1 VTSADRGR
9 APASSSALSWRIL
22 AALVIGLILG
32 AVLAGNGVAGLDR
45 MLAVA
50 APVGRLWLD
59 ALTMTVV
66 PLVFALLVTG
76 VSTAAE
82 SASAGGV
89 ARRSIIWFA
98 VLLVACSLLTVIVCV
113 AILNAWPIAAQADA
127 LGGAGSPPPVMGSA
141 ADWLTGF
148 IPANP
153 IKAAADTAMVPLV
166 VFALIFGFA
175 VTRIDPALRRGLVD
189 FFRAIVE
196 AMLVIVHWVL
206 WCAPI
211 GVLAL
216 AFTVG
221 AQLGVGAAGTLA
233 QYVVVVASSCLAAAA
248 LSAIVAVVVGRLSPL
263 AFVRGALPAQIVA
276 VSTQSSL
283 ASLPAMIEVA
293 PTLGVE
299 RAAAGVVLP
308 LAVSLF
314 RAASAAA
321 NLAVAIYLG
330 YLHGVEMSPGV
341 LIVGALTAAAV
352 SLAAVGLPAQVS
364 FFTTIGPVC
373 IAMGVPITLLPVLL
387 AVETIPDIF
396 RTFGNVTADLA
407 VARLAGRSADEGAS
421 TAADAP
427 SIV

>member
-1 VTSADRGR
+1 MKLADRAR
-9 APASSSALSWRIL
+9 AAGSPSALSWRIL
-22 AALVIGLILG
+22 AALVIGLVLG
-32 AVLAGNGVAGLDR
+32 AVLAGNQVAGLDR
-45 MLAVA
+45 ILAVA
-50 APVGRLWLD
+50 VPVGRLWLD

-98 VLLVACSLLTVIVCV
+98 VLLVACSLLTVLVCV
-113 AILNAWPIAAQADA
+113 AVLTAWPVTAQASA
-127 LGGAGSPPPVMGSA
+127 LGGTAGPPPVIASA

-153 IKAAADTAMVPLV
+153 IKAASDTAMVPLV

-175 VTRIDPALRRGLVD
+175 VTRINPELRRGLVD

-206 WCAPI
+206 WLAPF

-216 AFTVG
+216 AFSVG
-221 AQLGVGAAGTLA
+221 AQLGIGAAGTLI
-233 QYVVVVASSCLAAAA
+233 QYVVVVASSCLAAAL
-248 LSAIVAVVVGRLSPL
+248 LSALIAILVGRLSPVTF
-263 AFVRGALPAQIVA
+263 ARGALPAQIVA
-276 VSTQSSL
+276 ISTQSSL

-293 PTLGVE
+293 PTLGVG

-330 YLHGVEMSPGV
+330 YLHGVVMSPAI

-407 VARLAGRSADEGAS
+407 VARLAGRSADDGALVG
-421 TAADAP
+421 ADAP

>member
-1 VTSADRGR
+1 MRVVRQSKTGGSMA
-9 APASSSALSWRIL
+9 ALSWRIL
-22 AALVIGLILG
+22 AALIVGLVLG
-32 AVLAGNGVAGLDR
+32 AVLAGNGARGLDT

-59 ALTMTVV
+59 GLTMTVV

-76 VSTAAE
+76 VSTAAD

-98 VLLVACSLLTVIVCV
+98 VLLVASTLLTVVVCV
-113 AILNAWPIAAQADA
+113 AILSVWPVAGQASA
-127 LGGAGSPPPVMGSA
+127 LGGNGAAAPEIASA

-175 VTRIDPALRRGLVD
+175 TTRIDPALRRGLID

-206 WCAPI
+206 WLAPI

-216 AFTVG
+216 AFNVG
-221 AQLGVGAAGTLA
+221 AQLGLGAAGTLA
-233 QYVVVVASSCLAAAA
+233 QYVVVVAASCLAAALLCA
-248 LSAIVAVVVGRLSPL
+248 VIAMVAGRLSPL
-263 AFVRGALPAQIVA
+263 AFARGALPAQIVA

-283 ASLPAMIEVA
+283 ASLPAMVEAA
-293 PTLGVE
+293 PALGVD

-321 NLAVAIYLG
+321 NMAVAIYLG
-330 YLHGVEMSPGV
+330 HLHGVAMGPGV

-373 IAMGVPITLLPVLL
+373 LAMGVPVTLLPVLL

-396 RTFGNVTADLA
+396 RTLGNVTSDLA
-407 VARLAGRSADEGAS
+407 VTRLAGRSAAGDALG
-421 TAADAP
+421 DAP
-427 SIV
+427 PAV

>member
-1 VTSADRGR
+1 MAEVKPRR
-9 APASSSALSWRIL
+9 AGASPNSLSWRIL
-22 AALVIGLILG
+22 AALIVGLILG
-32 AVLAGNGVAGLDR
+32 AVLAGNQVAGLDGL
-45 MLAVA
+45 LAVA

-76 VSTAAE
+76 ISTAAE

-98 VLLVACSLLTVIVCV
+98 VLLVACSLLTVLVCV
-113 AILNAWPIAAQADA
+113 GILSAWPINAQAVA
-127 LGGAGSPPPVMGSA
+127 LGGSQVAPPAIASVS
-141 ADWLTGF
+141 DWLTGF

-175 VTRIDPALRRGLVD
+175 VTRIDAELRRALIG

-196 AMLVIVHWVL
+196 TMLVIVHWVL
-206 WCAPI
+206 WLAPI

-216 AFTVG
+216 AFSVG

-233 QYVVVVASSCLAAAA
+233 QYVVVVAASCLAAAA
-248 LSAIVAVVVGRLSPL
+248 LAAGFAILVGLLSPL
-263 AFVRGALPAQIVA
+263 AFVSGALPAQIVA

-293 PTLGVE
+293 PALGVE

-330 YLHGVEMSPGV
+330 YLHGVDMTPAV

-407 VARLAGRSADEGAS
+407 VARLAGRSADDGAPAE
-421 TAADAP
+421 TDAP
-427 SIV
+427 EIV

>member
-1 VTSADRGR
+1 MGS
-9 APASSSALSWRIL
+9 LSWRIL
-22 AALVIGLILG
+22 AALVIGLVLG
-32 AVLAGNGVAGLDR
+32 AVLAGNRVAGLDR

-50 APVGRLWLD
+50 GPVGRLWLD

-98 VLLVACSLLTVIVCV
+98 VLLVAASLLAVVVCV
-113 AILNAWPIAAQADA
+113 AILSFWPIAGQASA
-127 LGGAGSPPPVMGSA
+127 LGGTVGPPPPIASA
-141 ADWLTGF
+141 GDWLVGF

-153 IKAAADTAMVPLV
+153 IKAAADTAMVPVV

-175 VTRIDPALRRGLVD
+175 VTRIDPALRSGLID

-206 WCAPI
+206 WLAPI

-216 AFTVG
+216 AFAVG
-221 AQLGVGAAGTLA
+221 AQLGLGAAGALV
-233 QYVVVVASSCLAAAA
+233 QYVVVVASSCLAAALLCA
-248 LSAIVAVVVGRLSPL
+248 LIAIVAGRLSPL
-263 AFVRGALPAQIVA
+263 AFARGALPAQIVA

-293 PTLGVE
+293 PSLGVE

-330 YLHGVEMSPGV
+330 YLHGVTMGPGV

-396 RTFGNVTADLA
+396 RTLGNVTADLA
-407 VARLAGRSADEGAS
+407 VTRLAGRSAVG
-421 TAADAP
+421 DAP
-427 SIV
+427 FDAPLP